1 MSSPFQI
8 IQHRYFVQSMKTPEG
23 EWRKAN
29 DLQWAMTGHEWS
41 IYQSNLKNED
51 APASRLQAI
60 PLSSKQIKVAIL
72 DG

>member
-41 IYQSNLKNED
+41 IYKCNLKN
-51 APASRLQAI
+51 AN
-60 PLSSKQIKVAIL
+60 LSESQ
-72 DG
+72 